1 MLLLDNFVHSDLH
14 PGNIMIKFSKPESTA
29 ALLSH
34 LFTSLF
40 HPSSAPPI
48 PDYSESDSIVAN
60 LRKLTNSPTAW
71 RDELSFLSEQG
82 YIPEIVFIDA
92 GLVTTLNATNR
103 Q

>member
-1 MLLLDNFVHSDLH
+1 
-14 PGNIMIKFSKPESTA
+14 MIKFSKPESTA

-71 RDELSFLSEQG
+71 RDELTFLSEQG

-92 GLVTTLNATNR
+92 GHDDAQCDEPKEFLGSV
-103 Q
+103 QGGG